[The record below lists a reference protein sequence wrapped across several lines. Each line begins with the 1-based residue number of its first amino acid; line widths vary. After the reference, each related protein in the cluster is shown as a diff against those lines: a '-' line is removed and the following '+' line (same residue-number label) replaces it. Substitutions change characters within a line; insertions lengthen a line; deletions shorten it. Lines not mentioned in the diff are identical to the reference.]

1 MSPLLLFR
9 LTPAAAAICLLAH
22 LGAQAQTPDAPSAGA
37 SAASSAAPAA
47 SASATPEKS
56 AVSELTTVVVTA
68 KRASGFTSNVVG
80 IGAFRDQ
87 LPVDVPLTNNVVTR
101 DVLDAQSAKSVGDA
115 VRNTAGVTQLG
126 NSSASYDNLAIR
138 GIAMENRSSY
148 RLDGSLPLISLVAI
162 PMEDKERVE
171 VLKGA
176 SSMYYGLVPPS
187 GIVSFEMKRA
197 GPKPV
202 TSISTTVNQYGGY
215 DVGTDLG
222 RRFGEDDKFGVRI
235 NLVDGKDDPGLHN
248 YHGRR
253 RLEAGAFDFRVID
266 NLTFRLDLENYQKK
280 STEQSPLRVPAS
292 LTSLPAAPDNRT
304 NLGADWAVLDAKATN
319 ALARVDWGFSE
330 NWNLTADYGEA
341 HASRSRSLPQVY
353 LLDPSTGDASVSTN
367 FLKGQRYTN
376 KNARIDFSGRVE
388 TGPIAHE
395 LVIGYTRNLRFQDSG
410 DNYGTQG
417 STNGSKP
424 QFLTNLYDPATI
436 PLLALTTT
444 PTAGTTTEIVDKGVY
459 AVDRLLLS
467 KQWQVIVG
475 VRHEDYASYTI
486 SQASG
491 TPPPKYSISD
501 NSPNVSV
508 IYKPTP
514 NNSIYASR
522 LVGLDVGQTVVQD
535 YFNGGSLLTAAKT
548 KQTEIGYKH
557 QLGGLLLQGAFF
569 NIEKAFP
576 VAAATDFCG
585 ATKTDAEA
593 AAKAADPTR
602 TQVVGLQFGPDL
614 WCVANQTQGGQVRY
628 RGLELAASGDINRN
642 FGMVA
647 SAMFMNAKVTK
658 DPSPPAT
665 NLEGTTPGN
674 TPKTTFSLFGEYRPD
689 ALPGFGVNAAA
700 YYVGR
705 RPVYNNDTAYLSSAT
720 LYSLGA
726 RYKTRLMSSDAT
738 FAINIDNLLDKSYWA
753 AGDSVNATPSIA
765 AGLPRM
771 IRASATLDF

>member
-1 MSPLLLFR
+1 MSPLSLYR

-22 LGAQAQTPDAPSAGA
+22 AGAQAQTPDAPPA
-37 SAASSAAPAA
+37 AAPAA
-47 SASATPEKS
+47 SGAAPAAPAAVKEKS
-56 AVSELTTVVVTA
+56 AASELTTVVISA

-87 LPVDVPLTNNVVTR
+87 LPVDVPLTNSVVTR
-101 DVLDAQSAKSVGDA
+101 DVLDAQSVKSVGDA

-126 NSSASYDNLAIR
+126 NSSASYDNLAVR

-148 RLDGSLPLISLVAI
+148 RLDGSLPLIALVAI
-162 PMEDKERVE
+162 PIEDKERVE

-197 GPKPV
+197 GAQPV

-215 DVGTDLG
+215 DVGTDIG
-222 RRFGEDDKFGVRI
+222 RRFGQDDRFGLRV

-253 RLEAGAFDFRVID
+253 NLEAAALDFRVID
-266 NLTFRLDLENYQKK
+266 DLTFRVDLEHYQKK
-280 STEQSPLRVPAS
+280 STEQSPLRVPAK
-292 LTSLPAAPDNRT
+292 LTILPPAPDNRT

-319 ALARVDWGFSE
+319 ALARVDYALSE

-341 HASRSRSLPQVY
+341 HASRDRSLPQVY
-353 LLDPSTGDASVSTN
+353 LLDPDTGDATVSTN
-367 FLKGQRYTN
+367 FLRGQRYVN
-376 KNARIDFSGRVE
+376 KNARIDLSGRIE

-395 LVIGYTRNLRFQDSG
+395 VVLGFTRNLRFQDSG

-417 STNGSKP
+417 STTGTKP
-424 QFLTNLYDPATI
+424 QFLTNIYDPATI
-436 PLLALTTT
+436 PLLALAT
-444 PTAGTTTEIVDKGVY
+444 PTPGTTTEIVDKGVY

-467 KQWQVIVG
+467 KQWEVILG
-475 VRHEDYASYTI
+475 MRHEDYASYTI

-491 TPPPKYSISD
+491 TPPPKYSINA

-548 KQTEIGYKH
+548 KQTEVGYKH
-557 QLGGLLLQGAFF
+557 QLGGLLLQAAFF
-569 NIEKAFP
+569 NIDKAFP
-576 VAAATDFCG
+576 VTQATDFCG
-585 ATKTDAEA
+585 ATKTEAEDAA
-593 AAKAADPTR
+593 HAADPSKA
-602 TQVVGLQFGPDL
+602 QVVGLQFGPNL

-628 RGLELAASGDINRN
+628 RGIELAASGEINRN

-647 SAMFMNAKVTK
+647 SAMFMNARVTN

-665 NLEGTTPGN
+665 NLQGTTPGN

-689 ALPGFGVNAAA
+689 ALPGFGVNGAV

-705 RPVYNNDTAYLSSAT
+705 RPVYNNDAAYISSTALF
-720 LYSLGA
+720 SLGA
-726 RYKTRLMSSDAT
+726 RYKTMLMSTNAT
-738 FAINIDNLLDKSYWA
+738 FALNVDNLFNKNYWA

-765 AGLPRM
+765 AGLPRI
-771 IRASATLDF
+771 IRASTTLAF